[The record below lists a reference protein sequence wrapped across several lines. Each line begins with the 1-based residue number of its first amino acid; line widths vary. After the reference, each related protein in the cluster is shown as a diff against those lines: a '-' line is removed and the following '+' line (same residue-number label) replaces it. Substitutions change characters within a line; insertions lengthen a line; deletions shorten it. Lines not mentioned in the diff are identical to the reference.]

1 MSERSN
7 APAAG
12 PLGRLIGSA
21 GDLLASLLTIGRTR
35 LELLTVELQLELRRI
50 AELLVLAFVALL
62 AGGMGLLMGGLS
74 IIFAFWDTHRLLAA
88 GLVTAT
94 FFALAALA
102 VFLLARRVRDRPRAL
117 DGTLS
122 ELARD
127 AEQLRGRG

>member
-1 MSERSN
+1 MSQRSD
-7 APAAG
+7 APG

-21 GDLLASLLTIGRTR
+21 GDLLAGLITIGRTR

-50 AELLVLAFVALL
+50 AELLVLAFVALM
-62 AGGMGLLMGGLS
+62 AGGIGLLMGGLS

-94 FFALAALA
+94 FLALAAVAAL
-102 VFLLARRVRDRPRAL
+102 LLARRVRDRPRAL
-117 DGTLS
+117 EGTLA